1 MAGEL
6 LLLSL
11 PEVGLFSVGTASDGE
26 GRRCS
31 RFHKQ
36 DSGGR
41 NVCLF
46 PPQLSGSS
54 EPRDGQCWATE
65 QACGE
70 PCTPVALT
78 GCTTEWSLEHKAL

>member
-1 MAGEL
+1 MTGEL

-11 PEVGLFSVGTASDGE
+11 PEVGLFSIGTVSDGE
-26 GRRCS
+26 GRCCS
-31 RFHKQ
+31 RFPKH

-41 NVCLF
+41 NVCLS

-54 EPRDGQCWATE
+54 KRDGQCWATE
-65 QACGE
+65 QAGGE

-78 GCTTEWSLEHKAL
+78 ECTTEWSLEHKAL